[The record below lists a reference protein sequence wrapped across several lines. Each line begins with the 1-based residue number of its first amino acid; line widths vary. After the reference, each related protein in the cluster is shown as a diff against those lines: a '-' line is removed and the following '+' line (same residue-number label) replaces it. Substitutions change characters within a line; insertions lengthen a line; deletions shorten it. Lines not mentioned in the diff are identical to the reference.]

1 VLKANLDKIVAV
13 IDLGTNTF
21 NLLIAKISEKDFD
34 VLHSEKS
41 GVALGMGG
49 INSNFIAKEAFD
61 RGVACM
67 KNFKEVCNQFSVE
80 EIKAIGTSALR
91 DATNNSDFL
100 VEVKLQTGIEIEIV
114 SGDRE
119 AELIYQGVSWFYE
132 FTEKAV
138 IMDIG
143 GGSTEFIFADRSG
156 ILLKKSFNIGVSR
169 IYQEFEFSDPYLPSD
184 IEKIEQFLEREVG
197 DFFENQD
204 CNILIGAS
212 GSFETFYEMIHQEKF
227 IENKKTV
234 LFPSNELNEIINW
247 VIQSSQKERDEH
259 PYIIPIRRKMAPIA
273 AIKANWVR
281 KKLGIEYNFL
291 TPCALKEGVLKDF

>member
-67 KNFKEVCNQFSVE
+67 KSFKEVCNQFSVE

-100 VEVKLQTGIEIEIV
+100 KQVKLQTGIEIEIV

-132 FTEKAV
+132 FNEKAV

-169 IYQEFEFSDPYLPSD
+169 IYQEFEFLDPYSPSD
-184 IEKIEQFLEREVG
+184 IENIEQFLEREVG

-204 CNILIGAS
+204 CKILIGAS

-227 IENKKTV
+227 IEDKKTV
-234 LFPSNELNEIINW
+234 LFPSNELDEIINW

-281 KKLGIEYNFL
+281 KKLGIESNFL

>member
-1 VLKANLDKIVAV
+1 VLSSIPDKIVAV

-21 NLLIAKISEKDFD
+21 NLLIAKISDTDFD
-34 VLHSEKS
+34 VLHSEKN

-49 INSNFIAKEAFD
+49 INSNIIAPEAFE
-61 RGVACM
+61 RGLSCL
-67 KNFKEVCNQFSVE
+67 KSFKAVCNQFLVQ

-91 DATNNSDFL
+91 DATNSSEFL
-100 VEVKLQTGIEIEIV
+100 SEVKLQTGIQIEIV
-114 SGDRE
+114 SGNRE
-119 AELIYQGVSWFYE
+119 AELINQGVSWFYK
-132 FTEKAV
+132 FTDKAV

-169 IYQEFEFSDPYLPSD
+169 IFQEFEFSDPYSSSD

-204 CNILIGAS
+204 CKILIGAS

-227 IENKKTV
+227 TENKKTV
-234 LFPSNELNEIINW
+234 LFPSNELDEIIDW

-273 AIKANWVR
+273 AIKAKWVK
-281 KKLGIEYNFL
+281 KKLGIELNFL